1 VPAVAFPPAAFPA
14 PYERVA
20 RPGDGVWTPL
30 AELVPPT
37 GDPFFVRSVVHP
49 HPVQR
54 FIAVELAAFDLRR
67 VEVRLV
73 AGTAEPES
81 GAVAPGRRT
90 GLVPASDLQRLIAVF
105 NNGFQARHGHY
116 GMRVGDDVF
125 LPPID
130 DACTFGLRR
139 DGRAIVGEWS
149 SKVRAVEDDLI
160 AWRQT
165 PPCLV
170 ADGVTHPLLDAPGPV
185 RRWGVSIEGKLEIRR
200 SAVGVDASGTILYFG
215 IGEEV
220 TPKDLAVAMK
230 AAGAVDAAELDIN
243 WSYTRF
249 LVYGAVRDAEVPD
262 VMLTL
267 LPKMKYACGEY
278 VSRPATRDFFY
289 VRLVDRAE

>member
-1 VPAVAFPPAAFPA
+1 MAFPPAVFPA
-14 PYERVA
+14 RFERVA

-30 AELVPPT
+30 AELASRT
-37 GDPFFVRSVVHP
+37 GAPVAVRSVVHP
-49 HPVQR
+49 HPVKR
-54 FIAVELAAFDLRR
+54 FTAVELVAFDLRR

-81 GAVAPGRRT
+81 AAVAPGRRT
-90 GLVPASDLQRLIAVF
+90 GLVPASDLKRLIAVF
-105 NNGFQARHGHY
+105 NGGFQARHGHY

-130 DACTFGLRR
+130 DACTLGLRR

-149 SKVRAVEDDLI
+149 SKVRSLEHDLI

-170 ADGVTHPLLDAPGPV
+170 ANGVTHPLLDASGAA
-185 RRWGVSIEGKLEIRR
+185 RRWGISIEGKLEIRR

-220 TPKDLAVAMK
+220 TPKDLAEAMK

-249 LVYGAVRDAEVPD
+249 LVYGAPDGGEVPE
-262 VMLTL
+262 VVFTL
-267 LPKMKYACGEY
+267 LPKMKYGRGEY

-289 VRLVDRAE
+289 VRIADRAE